1 MWLAAFTI
9 LISIVEDSYDNAKDR
24 QPDAGLV
31 TLLKGEAQAYV
42 KLKMQQDDDD
52 DDDDDE
58 VVVDPSKA
66 ALHQS
71 VALILKKLEH
81 LEQPQKRKLKPLE
94 SAKGAQPK
102 QLSAKDAFVQQNI
115 EQQNADGVQS
125 QANPLRTMGD

>member
-1 MWLAAFTI
+1 M
-9 LISIVEDSYDNAKDR
+9 KR
-24 QPDAGLV
+24 
-31 TLLKGEAQAYV
+31 EAQAYV
-42 KLKMQQDDDD
+42 KLKMQQ

-94 SAKGAQPK
+94 GPQPK
-102 QLSAKDAFVQQNI
+102 QLSAKDAFVQQNV

-125 QANPLRTMGD
+125 QANPLHTM